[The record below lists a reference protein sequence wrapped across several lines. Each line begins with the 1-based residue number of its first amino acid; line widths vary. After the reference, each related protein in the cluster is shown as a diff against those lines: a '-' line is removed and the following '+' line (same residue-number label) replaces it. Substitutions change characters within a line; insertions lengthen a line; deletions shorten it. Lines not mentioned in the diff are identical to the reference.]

1 MKIRNAIIIG
11 LAAFLGLLGTVSMVE
26 AGHGGHGGGG
36 GHGGHFSGSHFANRS
51 AGINLYGRNISHA
64 GHISRGS
71 GYASIA
77 RAGHGHGHYVTGAGV
92 TPMSASG
99 TAITQA
105 IIATPIITITGTII
119 TATTPTAYLYWGY
132 GYYGGGCRWLY
143 RNAIAT
149 GSAYWWDRYYACIGY
164 Y

>member
-1 MKIRNAIIIG
+1 
-11 LAAFLGLLGTVSMVE
+11 MVE

-77 RAGHGHGHYVTGAGV
+77 RAGHGHGHYVTGARSYAYVGV
-92 TPMSASG
+92 RHGHYASNYRY
-99 TAITQA
+99 
-105 IIATPIITITGTII
+105 
-119 TATTPTAYLYWGY
+119 AYNYNYRHHHYRYYAYGLPYWGY